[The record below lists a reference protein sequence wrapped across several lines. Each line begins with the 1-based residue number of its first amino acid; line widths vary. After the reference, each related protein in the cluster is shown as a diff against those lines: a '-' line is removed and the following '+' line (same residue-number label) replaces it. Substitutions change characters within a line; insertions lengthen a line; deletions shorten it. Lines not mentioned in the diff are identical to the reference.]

1 MDPGVRGR
9 WLIGFVVVAAI
20 VAACHRAA
28 DEPIA
33 AVKDVATSGAVS
45 AAPAAPERC
54 IAPTPESAPPAVAPG
69 PAAGCP
75 RDPGPYKLDALTVR
89 FPEAHEGATS
99 VRAELAR
106 RPQDTERGLMYRTAM
121 GPDEAM
127 LFDLDKRKVQTFWMH
142 NTCIPL
148 DMLFI
153 DDDGLVVGIL
163 ENVPTL
169 NDAPRSVPCPSTH
182 VLEVNAGWSRR
193 HGVRAGQHVVLP
205 GA

>member
-1 MDPGVRGR
+1 VSTGA
-9 WLIGFVVVAAI
+9 FAVALG
-20 VAACHRAA
+20 AACHRTA

-33 AVKDVATSGAVS
+33 AVRDVATSGAVS
-45 AAPAAPERC
+45 ATPAASERC
-54 IAPTPESAPPAVAPG
+54 IAPTAESAPAPVPPG

-75 RDPGPYKLDALTVR
+75 ADPKPYRLDAVTVR
-89 FPEAHEGATS
+89 FPEAGAPEGAAA

-121 GPDEAM
+121 DPEQGM
-127 LFDLDKRKVQTFWMH
+127 LFDLGERKVQTFWMH

-193 HGVRAGQHVVLP
+193 HGVRAGQHAILP